1 MIKWVSTIED
11 DKVIYECEFGYI
23 KQDEEGWIFSA
34 LGKTC
39 RPNSKELQ
47 IEQVQKHFE
56 HCMKSII
63 KRANE
68 VLGLVWT
75 EEQRKLSKD
84 LKMLLA
90 QINNSIIMNLLKF
103 LEMDFSNKICYASV
117 AEWNT
122 R

>member
-1 MIKWVSTIED
+1 MMIKWVSTIEND
-11 DKVIYECEFGYI
+11 RVIYECEFGYI

-75 EEQRKLSKD
+75 EEQKKAIER
-84 LKMLLA
+84 LK
-90 QINNSIIMNLLKF
+90 NSSG
-103 LEMDFSNKICYASV
+103 SNQQFNYDYNEFTKIFG
-117 AEWNT
+117 NGFFK
-122 R
+122 